1 MIDPFGR
8 RIDYLRV
15 SVTDRCNLRC
25 VYCMPAEG
33 LPLVSHDDILRYEEI
48 AEVVREAA
56 DLGVT
61 KVRLTG
67 GEPLTR
73 RNIESLIVLLARI
86 DGVRDL
92 AMTTNGTLLAPRA
105 VTLKAAGLMRVN
117 VSLDSVDPDRYAE
130 ITRGRC
136 AARDDG
142 TEAPDAG
149 ACSAAVRRSPGL
161 KDVLAG
167 IDAALAAG
175 LTPVKLN
182 CVIER
187 SVDEPDARG
196 VADYARRRGL
206 EVRFIPRMDLAT
218 GRFGQVVG
226 GDGGACGRCSRL
238 RLTSDG
244 YLRPCLMSDVGFSVR
259 ELGPREA
266 ISLAVKSKPEAGG
279 VCEKHW
285 IRRIGG

>member
-1 MIDPFGR
+1 
-8 RIDYLRV
+8 V
-15 SVTDRCNLRC
+15 
-25 VYCMPAEG
+25 
-33 LPLVSHDDILRYEEI
+33 PLVSHDDILRYEEI

-105 VTLKAAGLMRVN
+105 ATLKAAGLMRVN
-117 VSLDSVDPDRYAE
+117 VSLDSVDPDRYAA
-130 ITRGRC
+130 ITSGDC
-136 AARDDG
+136 AA
-142 TEAPDAG
+142 TDAG
-149 ACSAAVRRSPGL
+149 ACSAAARRSYGL
-161 KDVLAG
+161 DDVLAG

-182 CVIER
+182 CVIEQ

-266 ISLAVKSKPEAGG
+266 IGLAVQAKPEAGG